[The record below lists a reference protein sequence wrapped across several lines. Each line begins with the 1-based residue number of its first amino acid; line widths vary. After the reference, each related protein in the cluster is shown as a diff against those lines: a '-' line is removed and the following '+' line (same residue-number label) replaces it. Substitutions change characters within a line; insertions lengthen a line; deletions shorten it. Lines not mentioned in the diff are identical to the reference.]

1 MRLFVSNFNS
11 LMYQAIDNFNFVT
24 GPQVTLIYG
33 PPGLGKT
40 TLLNLLY
47 HQMRKNKISVELVN
61 ARAFA
66 QDYAYAAQEN
76 SLFSFRER
84 FRSPKLL
91 LMDDLQLLA
100 RKPKTQVELFY
111 TYEHIIEREGKMV
124 IILEADFPKLDFL
137 GQGLASRFLGG
148 LVLTVKQPL
157 REEIEEFIN
166 FYLDGRRLIMERE
179 AVQCL
184 ASLVNNLK
192 MAISSVDKFVEF
204 AESRQVA
211 LTLSYFQEF
220 WVESAAANSRE
231 LKPVNVI
238 QVTAELM
245 GITVE
250 DLLGFKRTPKLVEAR
265 YLAMYTIR
273 YLCRNSYPEIG
284 RSFSRAHGAI
294 IYACQQMD
302 KKLALDNALK
312 ERFDTIIKVFS

>member
-1 MRLFVSNFNS
+1 MRLFVGNFNS
-11 LMYQAIDNFNFVT
+11 LIYQAIDNFNFIT
-24 GPQVTLIYG
+24 SPQVTLIYG

-66 QDYAYAAQEN
+66 QEYAYAAQEN
-76 SLFSFRER
+76 FLFSFRER
-84 FRSPKLL
+84 FRSPKLFL
-91 LMDDLQLLA
+91 LDDLQLLA

-111 TYEHIIEREGKMV
+111 TYEHIIEREGKMI
-124 IILEADFPKLDFL
+124 IILEADSPKLDFL

-157 REEIEEFIN
+157 RDEMEEFID
-166 FYLDGRRLIMERE
+166 FYLDKRRLIMERE

-184 ASLVNNLK
+184 ANLVCNLK
-192 MAISSVDKFVEF
+192 VAISSVDKFVEF

-211 LTLSYFQEF
+211 LTLAYFQEF
-220 WVESAAANSRE
+220 WLESDVANSRKLE
-231 LKPVNVI
+231 PVNVI

-250 DLLGFKRTPKLVEAR
+250 DLLGFKRTPKLTEAR
-265 YLAMYTIR
+265 HLAMYTIR
-273 YLCRNSYPEIG
+273 FLCRNSYPEIG
-284 RSFSRAHGAI
+284 RSFSRGHGAI

-302 KKLALDNALK
+302 KKLTLDNALK
-312 ERFDTIIKVFS
+312 ERFETIIKVFS